1 MSRVK
6 VDIEEVDDVEDEHG
20 RERDGVRAVC
30 SRCDHKVESFG
41 QTDRSRR
48 RCLALLREECPNNEE
63 NYYAD
68 ADDESGR
75 PEDPI
80 PKPWWEK

>member
-1 MSRVK
+1 MARVK
-6 VDIEEVDDVEDEHG
+6 VDIKEVDDVEDEHG
-20 RERDGVRAVC
+20 RERDGVRATC
-30 SRCDHKVESFG
+30 SRCDHAVESRG

-63 NYYAD
+63 NYYVD

-75 PEDPI
+75 PEDPV